1 MSRACA
7 CHSLNKNT
15 PSFGD
20 KSKKSK
26 KKRRKEREMLRTPTP
41 TTPSP
46 SPSKSSARTTTKTK
60 TTATRNNNV
69 SSMMSSVGETR
80 RFRARTIAKRRKTSL
95 VVKATTRTRIPVRN
109 GPETVPIVV
118 PLPDGTEQDLF
129 TFLVN
134 NRIVFIGERID
145 EDSTARICAQMLAL
159 EAEDPDEPITVYI
172 NANSGTQYCVVAI
185 VDTMEMIKCP
195 VKTVAMGCVAGPPLM
210 ILAAGT
216 KGERYSMKS
225 SRMIL
230 AQPLGGLS
238 GTSVEVKLQA
248 LELNRNAKAQSA
260 FIAKYTGQDYEEL
273 RGVMT
278 RDTYFGAKE
287 AIDFGLID
295 HIVD

>member
-1 MSRACA
+1 MFALRNTANNATGAASSVSSKTNAKKNNGINCRRRGQLLKKRFPNTSRAKA
-7 CHSLNKNT
+7 K
-15 PSFGD
+15 
-20 KSKKSK
+20 
-26 KKRRKEREMLRTPTP
+26 
-41 TTPSP
+41 
-46 SPSKSSARTTTKTK
+46 A
-60 TTATRNNNV
+60 
-69 SSMMSSVGETR
+69 MS
-80 RFRARTIAKRRKTSL
+80 I
-95 VVKATTRTRIPVRN
+95 RN

-118 PLPDGTEQDLF
+118 PLGDGSQQQDLF

-145 EDSTARICAQMLAL
+145 EDSTAIIVAQMLAL
-159 EAEDPDEPITVYI
+159 ESEAPNEPITLYI
-172 NANSGTQYCVVAI
+172 NATAGTQYCVVAI
-185 VDTMEMIKCP
+185 VDAMEMITCP

-225 SRMIL
+225 ARMIL

-273 RGVMT
+273 RGLMT

-295 HIVD
+295 HIVE

>member
-1 MSRACA
+1 MCFTLCIRERDIFFHFQSKDEKFYHHHIGVIMFALRNNTNATGVASSVSSTKTNVNDDINCRRGLLKKRFPKNSRAKA
-7 CHSLNKNT
+7 K
-15 PSFGD
+15 
-20 KSKKSK
+20 
-26 KKRRKEREMLRTPTP
+26 
-41 TTPSP
+41 
-46 SPSKSSARTTTKTK
+46 A
-60 TTATRNNNV
+60 
-69 SSMMSSVGETR
+69 MS
-80 RFRARTIAKRRKTSL
+80 I
-95 VVKATTRTRIPVRN
+95 RN

-118 PLPDGTEQDLF
+118 PLGDGSQQQDLF

-145 EDSTARICAQMLAL
+145 EDSTAIIVAQMLAL
-159 EAEDPDEPITVYI
+159 ESEAPNEPITLYI
-172 NANSGTQYCVVAI
+172 NATAGTQYCVVAI
-185 VDTMEMIKCP
+185 VDAMEMITCP

-225 SRMIL
+225 ARMIL

-273 RGVMT
+273 RGLMT

-295 HIVD
+295 HIVE

>member
-1 MSRACA
+1 MRVCVLHCIRERNFLPFRADEKFYHHISVVMFALRNNANAHTGVASSVSSKTNAKNNIFNCRRGQLLKKRFPNTKSRAKA
-7 CHSLNKNT
+7 
-15 PSFGD
+15 
-20 KSKKSK
+20 
-26 KKRRKEREMLRTPTP
+26 
-41 TTPSP
+41 
-46 SPSKSSARTTTKTK
+46 
-60 TTATRNNNV
+60 
-69 SSMMSSVGETR
+69 
-80 RFRARTIAKRRKTSL
+80 
-95 VVKATTRTRIPVRN
+95 KATSIRN

-118 PLPDGTEQDLF
+118 PLGDGSQQQDLF

-145 EDSTARICAQMLAL
+145 EDSTAIIVAQMLAL
-159 EAEDPDEPITVYI
+159 ESEAPNEPITLYI
-172 NANSGTQYCVVAI
+172 NATAGTQYCVVAI
-185 VDTMEMIKCP
+185 VDAMEMITCP

-225 SRMIL
+225 ARMIL

-273 RGVMT
+273 RGLMT

-287 AIDFGLID
+287 AIEFGLID
-295 HIVD
+295 HIVE

>member
-1 MSRACA
+1 VCVCFTFYIRERDIFFHFQSKDEKFYHHISVIMFALRNNANNATGAASSVSSKTNAKKNNVINCRRRGQLLKKRFPNTTKSRAKA
-7 CHSLNKNT
+7 K
-15 PSFGD
+15 
-20 KSKKSK
+20 
-26 KKRRKEREMLRTPTP
+26 
-41 TTPSP
+41 
-46 SPSKSSARTTTKTK
+46 
-60 TTATRNNNV
+60 V
-69 SSMMSSVGETR
+69 MS
-80 RFRARTIAKRRKTSL
+80 I
-95 VVKATTRTRIPVRN
+95 RN

-118 PLPDGTEQDLF
+118 PLGDGSQQQDLF

-145 EDSTARICAQMLAL
+145 EDSTAIIVAQMLAL
-159 EAEDPDEPITVYI
+159 ESEAPNEPITLYI
-172 NANSGTQYCVVAI
+172 NATAGTQYCVVAI
-185 VDTMEMIKCP
+185 VDAMEMITCP

-225 SRMIL
+225 ARMIL

-273 RGVMT
+273 RGLMT

-295 HIVD
+295 HIVE

>member
-1 MSRACA
+1 
-7 CHSLNKNT
+7 
-15 PSFGD
+15 
-20 KSKKSK
+20 
-26 KKRRKEREMLRTPTP
+26 MLRTPTP
-41 TTPSP
+41 TTPAP
-46 SPSKSSARTTTKTK
+46 SPSSSARRTTTKT
-60 TTATRNNNV
+60 TAHNKKNA
-69 SSMMSSVGETR
+69 SSMMSSNVSGETTTR
-80 RFRARTIAKRRKTSL
+80 QKFRARTTIAWLKRRKTSR
-95 VVKATTRTRIPVRN
+95 VKATPGRRIVRN

-145 EDSTARICAQMLAL
+145 EESTARICAQMLAL
-159 EAEDPDEPITVYI
+159 EAEDPDEPITIYI

>member
-1 MSRACA
+1 MCFIYIVYKRERDIFFHFQSKDEKFYHHISVIMFALRNNANVTGAASSVSSKTNAKKNNVINCRRRGQLLKKRFPSTKSRAKA
-7 CHSLNKNT
+7 K
-15 PSFGD
+15 
-20 KSKKSK
+20 
-26 KKRRKEREMLRTPTP
+26 
-41 TTPSP
+41 
-46 SPSKSSARTTTKTK
+46 A
-60 TTATRNNNV
+60 
-69 SSMMSSVGETR
+69 MS
-80 RFRARTIAKRRKTSL
+80 I
-95 VVKATTRTRIPVRN
+95 RN

-118 PLPDGTEQDLF
+118 PLGDGSQQQDLF

-145 EDSTARICAQMLAL
+145 EDSTAIIVAQMLAL
-159 EAEDPDEPITVYI
+159 ESEAPNEPITLYI
-172 NANSGTQYCVVAI
+172 NATAGTQYCVVAI
-185 VDTMEMIKCP
+185 VDAMEMITCP

-225 SRMIL
+225 ARMIL

-273 RGVMT
+273 RGLMT

-295 HIVD
+295 HIVE

>member
-1 MSRACA
+1 MFALRNTANNATGAASSVSSKTNAKKNNGIINCRRRGQLLKKRFPNSTKSRAKA
-7 CHSLNKNT
+7 
-15 PSFGD
+15 
-20 KSKKSK
+20 
-26 KKRRKEREMLRTPTP
+26 
-41 TTPSP
+41 
-46 SPSKSSARTTTKTK
+46 
-60 TTATRNNNV
+60 
-69 SSMMSSVGETR
+69 
-80 RFRARTIAKRRKTSL
+80 
-95 VVKATTRTRIPVRN
+95 KATSIRN

-118 PLPDGTEQDLF
+118 PLGDGSQQQDLF

-145 EDSTARICAQMLAL
+145 EDSTAIIVAQMLAL
-159 EAEDPDEPITVYI
+159 ESEAPNEPITLYI
-172 NANSGTQYCVVAI
+172 NATAGTQYCVVAI
-185 VDTMEMIKCP
+185 VDAMEMITCP

-225 SRMIL
+225 ARMIL

-273 RGVMT
+273 RGLMT

-295 HIVD
+295 HIVE

>member
-1 MSRACA
+1 MCVCVFYILYKRERHFLPFRADEKFYHHIGVIMFALRNTANNATGAASSVSSKTNAKKNNNGINCRRRGQLLKKRFPSTQSRAKA
-7 CHSLNKNT
+7 
-15 PSFGD
+15 
-20 KSKKSK
+20 
-26 KKRRKEREMLRTPTP
+26 
-41 TTPSP
+41 
-46 SPSKSSARTTTKTK
+46 
-60 TTATRNNNV
+60 
-69 SSMMSSVGETR
+69 
-80 RFRARTIAKRRKTSL
+80 
-95 VVKATTRTRIPVRN
+95 KATSIRN

-118 PLPDGTEQDLF
+118 PLGDGSQQQDLF

-145 EDSTARICAQMLAL
+145 EDSTAIIVAQMLAL
-159 EAEDPDEPITVYI
+159 ESEAPNEPITLYI
-172 NANSGTQYCVVAI
+172 NATAGTQYCVVAI
-185 VDTMEMIKCP
+185 VDAMEMITCP

-225 SRMIL
+225 ARMIL

-273 RGVMT
+273 RGLMT

-295 HIVD
+295 HIVE

>member
-1 MSRACA
+1 
-7 CHSLNKNT
+7 
-15 PSFGD
+15 
-20 KSKKSK
+20 
-26 KKRRKEREMLRTPTP
+26 MLRTPTP
-41 TTPSP
+41 TTPAP
-46 SPSKSSARTTTKTK
+46 SPSSSARTTTKT
-60 TTATRNNNV
+60 TANNKNA
-69 SSMMSSVGETR
+69 SSMMSSVSGETR
-80 RFRARTIAKRRKTSL
+80 QKFRARTTIAWLKRRKTSR
-95 VVKATTRTRIPVRN
+95 VKATPRRIVRN

-145 EDSTARICAQMLAL
+145 EESTARICAQMLAL
-159 EAEDPDEPITVYI
+159 EAEDPDEPITIYI

>member
-1 MSRACA
+1 VCVCFIHFTREKFSSTHRADEKFYHHRQSIMFALINNKNATGLVSSVSSKTNVNNNNNNRRGLLKKRFPNNSRAKA
-7 CHSLNKNT
+7 K
-15 PSFGD
+15 
-20 KSKKSK
+20 
-26 KKRRKEREMLRTPTP
+26 
-41 TTPSP
+41 
-46 SPSKSSARTTTKTK
+46 A
-60 TTATRNNNV
+60 
-69 SSMMSSVGETR
+69 MS
-80 RFRARTIAKRRKTSL
+80 I
-95 VVKATTRTRIPVRN
+95 RN

-118 PLPDGTEQDLF
+118 PLGDGSQQQDLF

-145 EDSTARICAQMLAL
+145 EDSTAIIVAQMLAL
-159 EAEDPDEPITVYI
+159 ESEAPNEPITLYI
-172 NANSGTQYCVVAI
+172 NATAGTQYCVVAI
-185 VDTMEMIKCP
+185 VDAMEMITCP

-225 SRMIL
+225 ARMIL

-273 RGVMT
+273 RGLMT
-278 RDTYFGAKE
+278 RDTYFGAQE

-295 HIVD
+295 HIVE

>member
-1 MSRACA
+1 VCFTFYIRERDIFFHFQSKDEKFYHHIGVIMFALRNNANNATGAASSVSSKTNAKKNNVINCRRRGQLLKKRFPNTTKSRAKA
-7 CHSLNKNT
+7 K
-15 PSFGD
+15 
-20 KSKKSK
+20 
-26 KKRRKEREMLRTPTP
+26 
-41 TTPSP
+41 
-46 SPSKSSARTTTKTK
+46 
-60 TTATRNNNV
+60 V
-69 SSMMSSVGETR
+69 MS
-80 RFRARTIAKRRKTSL
+80 I
-95 VVKATTRTRIPVRN
+95 RN

-118 PLPDGTEQDLF
+118 PLGDGSQQQDLF

-145 EDSTARICAQMLAL
+145 EDSTAIIVAQMLAL
-159 EAEDPDEPITVYI
+159 ESEAPNEPITLYI
-172 NANSGTQYCVVAI
+172 NATAGTQYCVVAI
-185 VDTMEMIKCP
+185 VDAMEMITCP

-225 SRMIL
+225 ARMIL

-273 RGVMT
+273 RGLMT

-295 HIVD
+295 HIVE

>member
-1 MSRACA
+1 MCVCFTLYIRERDIFFHFQSGDEKFYHHHIGVIMFALRNTANNATGAASSVSSKTNAKKNNVIINCRRRGQLLKKRFPNNTKSRAKA
-7 CHSLNKNT
+7 K
-15 PSFGD
+15 
-20 KSKKSK
+20 
-26 KKRRKEREMLRTPTP
+26 
-41 TTPSP
+41 
-46 SPSKSSARTTTKTK
+46 A
-60 TTATRNNNV
+60 
-69 SSMMSSVGETR
+69 MS
-80 RFRARTIAKRRKTSL
+80 I
-95 VVKATTRTRIPVRN
+95 RN

-118 PLPDGTEQDLF
+118 PLGDGSQQQDLF

-145 EDSTARICAQMLAL
+145 EDSTAIIVAQMLAL
-159 EAEDPDEPITVYI
+159 ESEAPNEPITLYI
-172 NANSGTQYCVVAI
+172 NATAGTQYCVVAI
-185 VDTMEMIKCP
+185 VDAMEMITCP

-225 SRMIL
+225 ARMIL

-273 RGVMT
+273 RGLMT

-295 HIVD
+295 HIVE

>member
-1 MSRACA
+1 MFYILYKRERHFLPFRADEKFYHHIGVIMFALRNTANNATGAASSVSSKTNAKKNNVINCRRRGQLLKKRFPNTTKSRAKA
-7 CHSLNKNT
+7 K
-15 PSFGD
+15 
-20 KSKKSK
+20 
-26 KKRRKEREMLRTPTP
+26 
-41 TTPSP
+41 
-46 SPSKSSARTTTKTK
+46 A
-60 TTATRNNNV
+60 
-69 SSMMSSVGETR
+69 MS
-80 RFRARTIAKRRKTSL
+80 I
-95 VVKATTRTRIPVRN
+95 RN

-118 PLPDGTEQDLF
+118 PLGDGSQQQDLF

-145 EDSTARICAQMLAL
+145 EDSTAIIVAQMLAL
-159 EAEDPDEPITVYI
+159 ESEAPNEPITLYI
-172 NANSGTQYCVVAI
+172 NATAGTQYCVVAI
-185 VDTMEMIKCP
+185 VDAMEMITCP

-225 SRMIL
+225 ARMIL

-273 RGVMT
+273 RGLMT

-295 HIVD
+295 HIVE

>member
-1 MSRACA
+1 MCVFYILYKRERHFLPFRADEKFYHHIGVIMFALRNTANNATGAASSVSSKTNAKKNNNGINCRRRGQLLKKRFPSTKSTKSRAKA
-7 CHSLNKNT
+7 K
-15 PSFGD
+15 
-20 KSKKSK
+20 
-26 KKRRKEREMLRTPTP
+26 
-41 TTPSP
+41 
-46 SPSKSSARTTTKTK
+46 A
-60 TTATRNNNV
+60 
-69 SSMMSSVGETR
+69 MS
-80 RFRARTIAKRRKTSL
+80 I
-95 VVKATTRTRIPVRN
+95 RN

-118 PLPDGTEQDLF
+118 PLGDGSQQQDLF

-145 EDSTARICAQMLAL
+145 EDSTAIIVAQMLAL
-159 EAEDPDEPITVYI
+159 ESEAPNEPITLYI
-172 NANSGTQYCVVAI
+172 NATAGTQYCVVAI
-185 VDTMEMIKCP
+185 VDAMEMITCP

-225 SRMIL
+225 ARMIL

-273 RGVMT
+273 RGLMT

-295 HIVD
+295 HIVE

>member
-1 MSRACA
+1 MCVCFTFCIRERDIFFHFQSKDEKFYHHIGVIMFALRNNANNATGAASSVSSKTNAKKNNVINCRRRGQLLKKRFPNTTKSRAKA
-7 CHSLNKNT
+7 K
-15 PSFGD
+15 
-20 KSKKSK
+20 
-26 KKRRKEREMLRTPTP
+26 
-41 TTPSP
+41 
-46 SPSKSSARTTTKTK
+46 
-60 TTATRNNNV
+60 V
-69 SSMMSSVGETR
+69 MS
-80 RFRARTIAKRRKTSL
+80 I
-95 VVKATTRTRIPVRN
+95 RN

-118 PLPDGTEQDLF
+118 PLGDGSQQQDLF

-145 EDSTARICAQMLAL
+145 EDSTAIIVAQMLAL
-159 EAEDPDEPITVYI
+159 ESEAPNEPITLYI
-172 NANSGTQYCVVAI
+172 NATAGTQYCVVAI
-185 VDTMEMIKCP
+185 VDAMEMITCP

-225 SRMIL
+225 ARMIL

-273 RGVMT
+273 RGLMT
-278 RDTYFGAKE
+278 RDTYFGAQE

-295 HIVD
+295 HIVE

>member
-1 MSRACA
+1 MFALRNTANNATGASSSVSSKTNAKKNNGINCRRRGQLLKKRFPSTKSRAKA
-7 CHSLNKNT
+7 K
-15 PSFGD
+15 
-20 KSKKSK
+20 
-26 KKRRKEREMLRTPTP
+26 
-41 TTPSP
+41 
-46 SPSKSSARTTTKTK
+46 A
-60 TTATRNNNV
+60 
-69 SSMMSSVGETR
+69 MS
-80 RFRARTIAKRRKTSL
+80 I
-95 VVKATTRTRIPVRN
+95 RN

-118 PLPDGTEQDLF
+118 PLGDGSQQQDLF

-145 EDSTARICAQMLAL
+145 EDSTAIIVAQMLAL
-159 EAEDPDEPITVYI
+159 ESEAPNEPITLYI
-172 NANSGTQYCVVAI
+172 NATAGTQYCVVAI
-185 VDTMEMIKCP
+185 VDAMEMITCP

-225 SRMIL
+225 ARMIL

-273 RGVMT
+273 RGLMT

-295 HIVD
+295 HIVE

>member
-1 MSRACA
+1 MCVCFTFYIRERDIFFHFQSKDEKFYHHIGVIMFALRNNANNATGAASSVSSKTNAKKNNVINCRRRGQLLKKRFPNTTKSRAKA
-7 CHSLNKNT
+7 K
-15 PSFGD
+15 
-20 KSKKSK
+20 
-26 KKRRKEREMLRTPTP
+26 
-41 TTPSP
+41 
-46 SPSKSSARTTTKTK
+46 
-60 TTATRNNNV
+60 V
-69 SSMMSSVGETR
+69 MS
-80 RFRARTIAKRRKTSL
+80 I
-95 VVKATTRTRIPVRN
+95 RN

-118 PLPDGTEQDLF
+118 PLGDGSQQQDLF

-145 EDSTARICAQMLAL
+145 EDSTAIIVAQMLAL
-159 EAEDPDEPITVYI
+159 ESEAPNEPITLYI
-172 NANSGTQYCVVAI
+172 NATAGTQYCVVAI
-185 VDTMEMIKCP
+185 VDAMEMITCP

-225 SRMIL
+225 ARMIL

-273 RGVMT
+273 RGLMT

-295 HIVD
+295 HIVE

>member
-1 MSRACA
+1 VCVCVFYILYKRERHFLPFRADEKFYHHIGVIMFALRNTANNATGAASSVSSKTNAKKNNGINCRRRGQLLKKRFPSTKSRAKA
-7 CHSLNKNT
+7 K
-15 PSFGD
+15 
-20 KSKKSK
+20 
-26 KKRRKEREMLRTPTP
+26 
-41 TTPSP
+41 
-46 SPSKSSARTTTKTK
+46 A
-60 TTATRNNNV
+60 
-69 SSMMSSVGETR
+69 MS
-80 RFRARTIAKRRKTSL
+80 I
-95 VVKATTRTRIPVRN
+95 RN

-118 PLPDGTEQDLF
+118 PLGDGSQQQDLF

-145 EDSTARICAQMLAL
+145 EDSTAIIVAQMLAL
-159 EAEDPDEPITVYI
+159 ESEAPNEPITLYI
-172 NANSGTQYCVVAI
+172 NATAGTQYCVVAI
-185 VDTMEMIKCP
+185 VDAMEMITCP

-225 SRMIL
+225 ARMIL

-273 RGVMT
+273 RGLMT

-295 HIVD
+295 HIVE

>member
-1 MSRACA
+1 MCVCVLHCIREREIFFHFQSKDEKFYHHISVIMFALRNNANVTGAASSVSSKTNAKKNNVINCRRRGQLLKKRFPSTKSRAKA
-7 CHSLNKNT
+7 K
-15 PSFGD
+15 
-20 KSKKSK
+20 
-26 KKRRKEREMLRTPTP
+26 
-41 TTPSP
+41 
-46 SPSKSSARTTTKTK
+46 A
-60 TTATRNNNV
+60 
-69 SSMMSSVGETR
+69 MS
-80 RFRARTIAKRRKTSL
+80 I
-95 VVKATTRTRIPVRN
+95 RN

-118 PLPDGTEQDLF
+118 PLGDGSQQQDLF

-145 EDSTARICAQMLAL
+145 EDSTAIIVAQMLAL
-159 EAEDPDEPITVYI
+159 ESEAPNEPITLYI
-172 NANSGTQYCVVAI
+172 NATAGTQYCVVAI
-185 VDTMEMIKCP
+185 VDAMEMITCP

-225 SRMIL
+225 ARMIL

-273 RGVMT
+273 RGLMT

-295 HIVD
+295 HIVE

>member
-1 MSRACA
+1 MFALRNTANNATGAASSVSSKTNAKKNNVIINCRRRGQLSKKRFPSTKSRAKA
-7 CHSLNKNT
+7 K
-15 PSFGD
+15 
-20 KSKKSK
+20 
-26 KKRRKEREMLRTPTP
+26 
-41 TTPSP
+41 
-46 SPSKSSARTTTKTK
+46 A
-60 TTATRNNNV
+60 
-69 SSMMSSVGETR
+69 MS
-80 RFRARTIAKRRKTSL
+80 I
-95 VVKATTRTRIPVRN
+95 IRN

-118 PLPDGTEQDLF
+118 PLGDGSQQQDLF

-145 EDSTARICAQMLAL
+145 EDSTAIIVAQMLAL
-159 EAEDPDEPITVYI
+159 ESEAPNEPITLYI
-172 NANSGTQYCVVAI
+172 NATAGTQYCVVAI
-185 VDTMEMIKCP
+185 VDAMEMITCP

-225 SRMIL
+225 ARMIL

-273 RGVMT
+273 RGLMT

-295 HIVD
+295 HIVE

>member
-1 MSRACA
+1 MCVLHFIRERNFLPFRADEKFYHHISVIMFALRNNTNATGVASSVSSKTNVKNNINCRRRQLLKKRFPNTSRAKA
-7 CHSLNKNT
+7 K
-15 PSFGD
+15 
-20 KSKKSK
+20 
-26 KKRRKEREMLRTPTP
+26 
-41 TTPSP
+41 
-46 SPSKSSARTTTKTK
+46 A
-60 TTATRNNNV
+60 
-69 SSMMSSVGETR
+69 MS
-80 RFRARTIAKRRKTSL
+80 I
-95 VVKATTRTRIPVRN
+95 RN

-118 PLPDGTEQDLF
+118 PLGDGSQQQDLF

-145 EDSTARICAQMLAL
+145 EDSTAIIVAQMLAL
-159 EAEDPDEPITVYI
+159 ESEAPNEPITLYI
-172 NANSGTQYCVVAI
+172 NATAGTQYCVVAI
-185 VDTMEMIKCP
+185 VDAMEMITCP

-225 SRMIL
+225 ARMIL

-273 RGVMT
+273 RGLMT
-278 RDTYFGAKE
+278 RDTYFGAQE

-295 HIVD
+295 HIIE

>member
-1 MSRACA
+1 MCFTFYIRERDIFFHFQSGDEKFYHHHIGVIMFALRNTANNATGAASSVSSKTNAKKNNNGINCRRRGQLLKKRFPSTKSRAKA
-7 CHSLNKNT
+7 K
-15 PSFGD
+15 
-20 KSKKSK
+20 
-26 KKRRKEREMLRTPTP
+26 
-41 TTPSP
+41 
-46 SPSKSSARTTTKTK
+46 A
-60 TTATRNNNV
+60 
-69 SSMMSSVGETR
+69 MS
-80 RFRARTIAKRRKTSL
+80 I
-95 VVKATTRTRIPVRN
+95 RN

-118 PLPDGTEQDLF
+118 PLGDGSQQQDLF

-145 EDSTARICAQMLAL
+145 EDSTAIIVAQMLAL
-159 EAEDPDEPITVYI
+159 ESEAPNEPITLYI
-172 NANSGTQYCVVAI
+172 NATAGTQYCVVAI
-185 VDTMEMIKCP
+185 VDAMEMITCP

-225 SRMIL
+225 ARMIL

-273 RGVMT
+273 RGLMT

-295 HIVD
+295 HIVE

>member
-1 MSRACA
+1 MFYILYKRERHFLPFRADEKFYHHIGVIMFALRNTANNATGAASSVSSKTNAKKNNNGINCRRRGQLLKKRFPSTKSRAKA
-7 CHSLNKNT
+7 K
-15 PSFGD
+15 
-20 KSKKSK
+20 
-26 KKRRKEREMLRTPTP
+26 
-41 TTPSP
+41 
-46 SPSKSSARTTTKTK
+46 A
-60 TTATRNNNV
+60 
-69 SSMMSSVGETR
+69 MS
-80 RFRARTIAKRRKTSL
+80 I
-95 VVKATTRTRIPVRN
+95 RN

-118 PLPDGTEQDLF
+118 PLGDGSQQQDLF

-145 EDSTARICAQMLAL
+145 EDSTAIIVAQMLAL
-159 EAEDPDEPITVYI
+159 ESEAPNEPITLYI
-172 NANSGTQYCVVAI
+172 NATAGTQYCVVAI
-185 VDTMEMIKCP
+185 VDAMEMITCP

-225 SRMIL
+225 ARMIL

-273 RGVMT
+273 RGLMT

-295 HIVD
+295 HIVE

>member
-1 MSRACA
+1 MRVCVLHCIRERNFLPFRADEKFYHHISVIMFA
-7 CHSLNKNT
+7 LRNT
-15 PSFGD
+15 ANNVTGAASSVS
-20 KSKKSK
+20 SKTNAK
-26 KKRRKEREMLRTPTP
+26 K
-41 TTPSP
+41 
-46 SPSKSSARTTTKTK
+46 
-60 TTATRNNNV
+60 NNNV
-69 SSMMSSVGETR
+69 IKCRRRGQLLKKRFPPSTKSRAKAKAMS
-80 RFRARTIAKRRKTSL
+80 I
-95 VVKATTRTRIPVRN
+95 RN

-118 PLPDGTEQDLF
+118 PLGDGSQQQDLF

-145 EDSTARICAQMLAL
+145 EDSTAIIVAQMLAL
-159 EAEDPDEPITVYI
+159 ESEAPNEPITLYI
-172 NANSGTQYCVVAI
+172 NATAGTQYCVVAI
-185 VDTMEMIKCP
+185 VDAMEMITCP

-225 SRMIL
+225 ARMIL

-273 RGVMT
+273 RGLMT

-295 HIVD
+295 HIVE

>member
-1 MSRACA
+1 MFASTSATA
-7 CHSLNKNT
+7 SV
-15 PSFGD
+15 S
-20 KSKKSK
+20 
-26 KKRRKEREMLRTPTP
+26 RTPT
-41 TTPSP
+41 TSNNENSAFRKQLVRNKMSRTRTISNKNENKKRLVLKRRAR
-46 SPSKSSARTTTKTK
+46 SSSSATTC
-60 TTATRNNNV
+60 
-69 SSMMSSVGETR
+69 
-80 RFRARTIAKRRKTSL
+80 
-95 VVKATTRTRIPVRN
+95 

-118 PLPDGTEQDLF
+118 PLPDGSQQDLF

-145 EDSTARICAQMLAL
+145 EESTSRICAQLLAL
-159 EAEDPDEPITVYI
+159 EHEDPDEPITVYI
-172 NANSGTQYCVVAI
+172 NATAGTQYCVIAI
-185 VDTMEMIKCP
+185 VDCMEFVKCP
-195 VKTVAMGCVAGPPLM
+195 IKTVAMGCVAGPPLM

-225 SRMIL
+225 CRMIL

-273 RGVMT
+273 RGIMT

-287 AIDFGLID
+287 AVEFGLID
-295 HIVD
+295 AVIE

>member
-1 MSRACA
+1 MCVCVLHCIREREIFFHFQSRDEKFYHHISVIMFALRNNANVTGAASSVSSKTNAKKNNVINCRRRGQLLKKRFPSTKSRAKA
-7 CHSLNKNT
+7 K
-15 PSFGD
+15 
-20 KSKKSK
+20 
-26 KKRRKEREMLRTPTP
+26 
-41 TTPSP
+41 
-46 SPSKSSARTTTKTK
+46 A
-60 TTATRNNNV
+60 
-69 SSMMSSVGETR
+69 MS
-80 RFRARTIAKRRKTSL
+80 I
-95 VVKATTRTRIPVRN
+95 RN

-118 PLPDGTEQDLF
+118 PLGDGSQQQDLF

-145 EDSTARICAQMLAL
+145 EDSTAIIVAQMLAL
-159 EAEDPDEPITVYI
+159 ESEAPNEPITLYI
-172 NANSGTQYCVVAI
+172 NATAGTQYCVVAI
-185 VDTMEMIKCP
+185 VDAMEMITCP

-225 SRMIL
+225 ARMIL

-273 RGVMT
+273 RGLMT

-295 HIVD
+295 HIVE

>member
-1 MSRACA
+1 VFYILYKRERHFLPFRADEKFYHHIGVIMFALRNTANNATGAASSVSSKTNAKKNNVINCRRRGQLLKKRFPNTTKSRAKA
-7 CHSLNKNT
+7 K
-15 PSFGD
+15 
-20 KSKKSK
+20 
-26 KKRRKEREMLRTPTP
+26 
-41 TTPSP
+41 
-46 SPSKSSARTTTKTK
+46 
-60 TTATRNNNV
+60 V
-69 SSMMSSVGETR
+69 MS
-80 RFRARTIAKRRKTSL
+80 I
-95 VVKATTRTRIPVRN
+95 RN

-118 PLPDGTEQDLF
+118 PLGDGSQQQDLF

-145 EDSTARICAQMLAL
+145 EDSTAIIVAQMLAL
-159 EAEDPDEPITVYI
+159 ESEAPNEPITLYI
-172 NANSGTQYCVVAI
+172 NATAGTQYCVVAI
-185 VDTMEMIKCP
+185 VDAMEMITCP

-225 SRMIL
+225 ARMIL

-273 RGVMT
+273 RGLMT

-295 HIVD
+295 HIVE